1 MKTINI
7 HKEKFLFALEQL
19 PDKNVKELLDFA
31 EFLLSREHI
40 KKSKLKIDPKKDPI
54 FGIIGLANEEP
65 FASEID
71 DELYGDR

>member
-1 MKTINI
+1 MNI
-7 HKEKFLFALEQL
+7 HKETFIYALEQL
-19 PDKNVKELLDFA
+19 PDKYVEELLDFT
-31 EFLLSREHI
+31 EFLLSKTHT

-54 FGIIGLANEEP
+54 FGIIGLANEDS

>member
-7 HKEKFLFALEQL
+7 HKETFLFALEQL
-19 PDKNVKELLDFA
+19 PDKNVKELLDYT

-54 FGIIGLANEEP
+54 FGIIGLANEDP

-71 DELYGDR
+71 DDLYSDR

>member
-1 MKTINI
+1 MTTMNIN
-7 HKEKFLFALEQL
+7 KETFFIALEQL
-19 PDKNVKELLDFA
+19 PDENVKELFDFT
-31 EFLLSREHI
+31 EFLLSRKHI
-40 KKSKLKIDPKKDPI
+40 KKSKLIIDPKKDPI

>member
-7 HKEKFLFALEQL
+7 HKETFLFALEKL
-19 PDKNVKELLDFA
+19 PDENVKELLDFT
-31 EFLLSREHI
+31 EFLLSKTHI
-40 KKSKLKIDPKKDPI
+40 NKSKLKIDPKKDPI
-54 FGIIGLANEEP
+54 FGLIGLANEDP